1 MEKSSCSRQIQRGA
15 PSHDDRQISNLRNW
29 QRQLQRRRQGLAQH
43 VAGSCEM
50 TKRNSNNASLGGSK
64 SLPSNVLL
72 GLPAECLSNKQAGAL
87 QLSGV
92 QRSPLPRSFETWS
105 SIPKAPLPPWP
116 GHWGLSSAARHLES
130 TRREQSPQPMLTAT
144 QEAHAVLC
152 ALRWEGQTPS
162 PPSMAQAPKALQM
175 ALYLRPSIR
184 KERSL
189 DGIRMEQ
196 TSTRFTAS

>member
-15 PSHDDRQISNLRNW
+15 PSHDDRQISNLQNW

-130 TRREQSPQPMLTAT
+130 TRREQSRDTIMICSVPLTAFCGPPT
-144 QEAHAVLC
+144 VV
-152 ALRWEGQTPS
+152 PS
-162 PPSMAQAPKALQM
+162 PTSIPQQISC
-175 ALYLRPSIR
+175 RPMTYSR
-184 KERSL
+184 V
-189 DGIRMEQ
+189 
-196 TSTRFTAS
+196 